1 MSRKKK
7 KKESPID
14 ITLPITPM
22 LDMSFQLLSFFMLT
36 FKPMPTEGQMA
47 INLPKIDATDQP
59 PPSTPLPDDDK
70 KDEYTITV
78 YAAQGDIGLIS
89 FKGPVSAPAELSG
102 DNKLA
107 ALLKS
112 LKDIPKPAGK
122 GAEAISITIE
132 ASPDLSYA
140 RLIEVM
146 DICKRGGY
154 ESVNLTPISKKN

>member
-1 MSRKKK
+1 MSHKK
-7 KKESPID
+7 KKEPPID

-36 FKPMPTEGQMA
+36 FKPMPTEGQMS
-47 INLPKIDATDQP
+47 INLPKPDAAETPTDKVDI
-59 PPSTPLPDDDK
+59 PSDDK

-78 YAAQGDIGLIS
+78 FSSQGDIGLIS
-89 FKGPVSAPAELSG
+89 FKGPVSAPAELVG
-102 DNKLA
+102 ENKLA
-107 ALLKS
+107 ALLKA

-122 GAEAISITIE
+122 GPEAISVTIE

-146 DICKRGGY
+146 DVCKRAGY
-154 ESVNLTPISKKN
+154 ESVGLTPIKKEKN